1 MHFKWFDSAALVW
14 GISNVSIL
22 KVVAVDVVSDLK
34 CFDFAALVW
43 GISNV
48 SILKCIVHFKC
59 VDSAALV
66 WGIVVLKH
74 GWATVR
80 NFKNIYRLFDRRS
93 PNVSEAHPDQP
104 RRTSRLQAKTGHS
117 PYSCTMQLDVH
128 EAQATSVSLTLIPVG
143 FRQAEACLVLAKTNK
158 LPTGPSVACPCY
170 VIDVRNCPKNQHKNA
185 GCKTERATSPKHN
198 KSKRFQINNAKQM
211 GEKILRIRSTK
222 SRSESK

>member
-1 MHFKWFDSAALVW
+1 MLDSEFKCFDSEFKCFDSEILNSNVSILKCVMHVKCLDSAALVW

-22 KVVAVDVVSDLK
+22 KVVDVDVVSDLK

-117 PYSCTMQLDVH
+117 PAALCSSMCTKH
-128 EAQATSVSLTLIPVG
+128 RPPP
-143 FRQAEACLVLAKTNK
+143 FR
-158 LPTGPSVACPCY
+158 
-170 VIDVRNCPKNQHKNA
+170 
-185 GCKTERATSPKHN
+185 
-198 KSKRFQINNAKQM
+198 
-211 GEKILRIRSTK
+211 
-222 SRSESK
+222 